1 MASKTSEIK
10 LSIELD
16 QENIPHKIRWEAQGG
31 QTSRLADAFHL
42 YIWDSQDKAV
52 YNMEMWTKDMLV
64 DDMNIHFFQSIM
76 QMAESYQRATGNK
89 DITKMIKEFG
99 YQFGEETKIIQ
110 KQE

>member
-64 DDMNIHFFQSIM
+64 DDMKL
-76 QMAESYQRATGNK
+76 AELSNLST
-89 DITKMIKEFG
+89 DLHLL
-99 YQFGEETKIIQ
+99 
-110 KQE
+110 